1 MLLNKK
7 NDLTKKKIGFIGV
20 GIMGEGMVYKLIEAN
35 HKLFVKKNKNP
46 NPINRVKKKGAF
58 ELKTIKEIVKKCEII
73 ILCLPNSS
81 VAKKIILEIGQ
92 TCSKKKL
99 VIDCT
104 TNNYNSVLYFK
115 KLSKIYNF
123 NYVEAPISGGSLQAK
138 NGNLG
143 AFIGSN
149 KKNFRKAKQI
159 LKPCCK
165 KILRIGKIGMGT
177 KAKLISNFLALGT
190 TTLVIESLKIAK
202 KLSIN
207 WKKFYKLS
215 SLGSG
220 SSKSL
225 DRIAPKALQKDYDS
239 YLFTIENTIKDLN
252 YMIKIFKEYKD
263 IKKITRTLL
272 KFYVK
277 DKKKYGSKAFISNRL
292 KE

>member
-1 MLLNKK
+1 M
-7 NDLTKKKIGFIGV
+7 T
-20 GIMGEGMVYKLIEAN
+20 
-35 HKLFVKKNKNP
+35 
-46 NPINRVKKKGAF
+46 
-58 ELKTIKEIVKKCEII
+58 
-73 ILCLPNSS
+73 
-81 VAKKIILEIGQ
+81 KKIILEIGQ

-138 NGNLG
+138 NGTLG

-149 KKNFRKAKQI
+149 KKNFRRAKQI

-202 KLSIN
+202 KLSVN

-215 SLGSG
+215 SLRSG

-225 DRIAPKALQKDYDS
+225 IELLPKL
-239 YLFTIENTIKDLN
+239 
-252 YMIKIFKEYKD
+252 
-263 IKKITRTLL
+263 
-272 KFYVK
+272 
-277 DKKKYGSKAFISNRL
+277 
-292 KE
+292 

>member
-7 NDLTKKKIGFIGV
+7 NELTKKKIGFIGV

-35 HKLFVKKNKNP
+35 YKIFVKKNKNP
-46 NPINRVKKKGAF
+46 NPINRVKKKGAV

-73 ILCLPNSS
+73 ILCLPNSN
-81 VAKKIILEIGQ
+81 VVKKIILEIGQ
-92 TCSKKKL
+92 SNSKKNL

-104 TNNYNSVLYFK
+104 TNDYNSVLFFK

-143 AFIGSN
+143 AFIGSD
-149 KKNFRKAKQI
+149 KKNFKRAKQI

-165 KILRIGKIGMGT
+165 KILRIGKIGMGA
-177 KAKLISNFLALGT
+177 KAKLVSNFLALGT

-220 SSKSL
+220 SSKSF
-225 DRIAPKALQKDYDS
+225 DRIVPKALKNDYDS

-252 YMIKIFKEYKD
+252 YMIRIFKGHKD
-263 IKKITRTLL
+263 IKKITQTLL

-277 DKKKYGSKAFISNRL
+277 DKKKYGSKAFISNRI
-292 KE
+292 KD

>member
-7 NDLTKKKIGFIGV
+7 NDLAEKKIGFIGV

-35 HKLFVKKNKNP
+35 YKVFVKKNKNP

-81 VAKKIILEIGQ
+81 VAKKIIVEIGKI
-92 TCSKKKL
+92 CSKKKL

-138 NGNLG
+138 NGSLG

-149 KKNFRKAKQI
+149 KKNFRRAKQI

-165 KILRIGKIGMGT
+165 RILRIGKIGMGT

-202 KLSIN
+202 KLSVN

-220 SSKSL
+220 SSKSF
-225 DRIAPKALQKDYDS
+225 DRIAPKALKNDYDS
-239 YLFTIENTIKDLN
+239 YSFTIENTIKDLN
-252 YMIKIFKEYKD
+252 YMIKIFKKYKD
-263 IKKITRTLL
+263 VKKITLTLL

-277 DKKKYGSKAFISNRL
+277 DKKKYGRKAFISNRL
-292 KE
+292 KD